1 MAAPAASAAAEHRHL
16 SEPAPP
22 GWLRVDM
29 HTHTMWSG
37 DCTTTPEELEE
48 AVAAAGIDVLCI
60 TDHNTV
66 NGAVAL
72 QDRLP
77 CRVVVGQEVR
87 TTAGELIGLFVH
99 ERLPHG
105 IPAPAA
111 VERIRDQGG
120 IVYVPHP
127 YDPMRH
133 CIKEDVLDG
142 LLADGGIDALEV
154 LNAKTS
160 LSHLNQRAAETAA
173 RWGLPGG
180 AGSDAHVPG
189 AFGAA
194 FAEVP
199 GFDPDSP
206 AAFLE
211 SLRAGRVVGHHWD
224 RARPWRPRIVPS
236 ASAYGDGA

>member
-1 MAAPAASAAAEHRHL
+1 MAEAVASAVGEHPHLTQPAPAGR
-16 SEPAPP
+16 
-22 GWLRVDM
+22 LRVDM

-66 NGAVAL
+66 NGALAL
-72 QDRLP
+72 RDRLP

-87 TTAGELIGLFVH
+87 TTAGELIGLFLE

-105 IPAPAA
+105 IAAATA

-133 CIKEDVLDG
+133 CIKEDVLEG

-160 LSHLNQRAAETAA
+160 LSHLNRRAAETAA

-194 FAEVP
+194 FAEVEE
-199 GFDPDSP
+199 FDPASP

-236 ASAYGDGA
+236 ASAYGDA